1 MNPLDV
7 QGSAPDHRLLD
18 VAAALADGSAVEWP
32 TPDSVDLE
40 TRDLLDR
47 LRSIHRVSEAF
58 RRAST
63 PGEDEPERA
72 DARPAAFTW
81 GHLQVL
87 ERLGGGGFGE
97 VYRAWDPV
105 VDREVALK
113 LLRPDISTPD
123 LGNIQID
130 EARRLARIRHPNVLT
145 VYGAAVHDGRPGLWS
160 DCIAGATLER
170 LLEERGAFGAGEV
183 VAVGLDLCR
192 ALAALH
198 GAGIVHGDVKP
209 ANVMRE
215 TGGRIVLMDL
225 GAGRQVSAKSGPV
238 YGTRSSAADEV
249 LAGNPPTP
257 SSDLYS
263 LGALL
268 FRLLTGRHHRN
279 DATGHAGPRQPVLSL
294 RDLRPDISST
304 LSAVVERALA
314 RDPASRFP
322 SAGAMGEALQHV
334 LRDEPDPAGAVRQRP
349 GLTSRRAGVAV
360 AVAGGTI
367 ATAWLALTFL
377 PGRAAL
383 EGNVLRVTGL
393 QPFATSLGS
402 ASHAALSPDGRRV
415 ALISDDDGTPEVW
428 VQDVAGGAPRRLTD
442 ENVYVNQP
450 AWSPDGSRIL
460 FTTWG
465 TIRTVSPEGGAA
477 VTVLD
482 DAWNPSVGRL
492 SGRLVFERREEVWS
506 ADLDGGNARKIPGI
520 PERDHRVS
528 ERLPTLS
535 PDESLIAL
543 VHAVDRP
550 WGDVWIVPSEGGPA
564 RPITTDAKA
573 MGRPAWSADGRTI
586 VFASRAAG
594 TLTLWQVDVERAL
607 RDGPLTPTRLL
618 EGDGEDTAPTVSS
631 DGGTLLFT
639 VARSSYSIAMLDP
652 ESHAERTLRESP
664 LQLLSPVVSR
674 DGRRI
679 AFFGWGRDGGMHVYT
694 MDTAGGHVLQVTPS
708 EGTGHESTFPI
719 WSADDRELFFYR
731 DRPEPSWR
739 RVSADGG
746 ESVAVREGWSVPER
760 HIVRLDAEGGQG
772 VYTWQE
778 RDVPRVTRLFEMES
792 SVEREFHRLLRYP
805 SFTPDGRS
813 IVGVDVAQ
821 STARRFGPLV
831 VCPIAGGPCRPLAPD
846 ATHSRVS
853 ADGLRVYFQRPIQSR
868 RSLELWSVGMDGSD
882 ARRLWTFATESAFLP
897 AFDLTPSGAVV
908 ISRYDR
914 GRQEQWLAGLASGP
928 PH

>member
-1 MNPLDV
+1 MSTFDAR
-7 QGSAPDHRLLD
+7 GSAPDHRLLD
-18 VAAALADGSAVEWP
+18 VAAALADGVPVEWP
-32 TPDSVDLE
+32 APDSVDLG

-58 RRAST
+58 LRTST
-63 PGEDEPERA
+63 PGEGDPERA
-72 DARPAAFTW
+72 DAHAAAFTW

-97 VYRAWDPV
+97 VYRAWDAV
-105 VDREVALK
+105 LDREVALK
-113 LLRPDISTPD
+113 LLRPDISAPD
-123 LGNIQID
+123 LGHIQID

-170 LLEERGAFGAGEV
+170 LLGERGAFGAGEV
-183 VAVGLDLCR
+183 VAIGLDLCR

-225 GAGRQVSAKSGPV
+225 GAGRHVSATGGPV
-238 YGTRSSAADEV
+238 YGTRASAADEV

-268 FRLLTGRHHRN
+268 FRLLTGRHHR
-279 DATGHAGPRQPVLSL
+279 DGASLPSGPVLSL
-294 RDLRPDISST
+294 RDLRPDIPST
-304 LSAVVERALA
+304 LSAVVEQALA
-314 RDPASRFP
+314 RNPARRFT
-322 SAGAMGEALQHV
+322 SAGAMGEALQQV
-334 LRDEPDPAGAVRQRP
+334 LRDERGPARAARQRP
-349 GLTSRRAGVAV
+349 GLTLRTAAV
-360 AVAGGTI
+360 AAAVACVTI
-367 ATAWLALTFL
+367 AVGWLALSVL
-377 PGRAAL
+377 PGRAAPQ
-383 EGNVLRVTGL
+383 GNVLRVTGL

-402 ASHAALSPDGRRV
+402 ASHAALSPDGHRV
-415 ALISDDDGTPEVW
+415 ALISEDDGTPEVW
-428 VQDVAGGAPRRLTD
+428 VQDVAGGPPRRLTD

-450 AWSPDGSRIL
+450 AWSPDGTRIL

-465 TIRTVSPEGGAA
+465 SIRAVSPEGGAA

-506 ADLDGGNARKIPGI
+506 ADLDGGNARKISGI

-535 PDESLIAL
+535 PDESMIAL

-550 WGDVWIVPSEGGPA
+550 WGDIWIVPDAGGPA
-564 RPITTDAKA
+564 RQITTDAKA

-607 RDGPLTPTRLL
+607 RDGPLKPTRLL
-618 EGDGEDTAPTVSS
+618 EGDGEDSAPTVSS
-631 DGGTLLFT
+631 DGDTLLFT
-639 VARSSYSIAMLDP
+639 VARSSYSITILDP
-652 ESHAERTLRESP
+652 ERQTERTLRESP
-664 LQLLSPVVSR
+664 LQLLSPVVSG
-674 DGRRI
+674 DGGRI
-679 AFFGWGRDGGMHVYT
+679 AFFGWGRDGAMHVYT
-694 MDTAGGHVLQVTPS
+694 MDTAGGHVVQVTPS
-708 EGTGHESTFPI
+708 EGAEHESTFPI
-719 WSADDRELFFYR
+719 WSADSRELFFFR

-746 ESVAVREGWSVPER
+746 ESVAVRQGWSVPER
-760 HIVRLDAEGGQG
+760 HIVRLDAWGGQG

-778 RDVPRVTRLFEMES
+778 RDVPRVTRLFEVDT

-821 STARRFGPLV
+821 APARRFGPLV
-831 VCPIAGGPCRPLAPD
+831 VCPIAGGDCRPLAPA
-846 ATHSRVS
+846 ATHARTS

-868 RSLELWSVGMDGSD
+868 HSLELWSVRMDGLD
-882 ARRLWTFATESAFLP
+882 PRRLGSFTTESAFLP
-897 AFDLTPSGAVV
+897 AFDVTPSGEIV

-914 GRQEQWLAGLASGP
+914 GRQDLWLAGLASGMAR
-928 PH
+928 